1 MFFPIGT
8 SIEPIGKVVAMAMLF
23 LSLCKTA
30 RSICG
35 NTIRPQQ
42 AKTILYRLVADS
54 AHHQRLFY
62 HIGMIFNVWPWHIKN
77 EEQFRGV
84 LWYVMVFMSKWRMP
98 LLFLIAGAGTWFAF
112 GRRTAWQFL
121 NERRRRLLI
130 PLGVGILFLVP
141 VQVYIERTDQY
152 ESLLHFYP
160 HMFDGI
166 YPEGNFSWHH
176 LWFVAYLFVIS
187 AITLPLLQWLRK
199 PSAAFIHNTFAK
211 FMDWPLSLNLFVVLL
226 LLSELALRPFF
237 PENTHALINDWAAI
251 SYYIIFFVAGY
262 LMLSNPAVVSHLRRF
277 RFWYAAEASLAAIVM
292 FGSRFMGFSPNELF
306 YTWGVAEKFVA
317 WSSGMT
323 AIGFAIR
330 YLNFDSKWRKLAN
343 EAIYPF
349 YLLHQPVII
358 IVGYFALQWGL
369 PLLGK
374 IITITVLSL
383 VLTVGIYWYL
393 VRPYT
398 IIRVGFG
405 MKSLKKAVKVATPEP
420 NYQES

>member
-1 MFFPIGT
+1 
-8 SIEPIGKVVAMAMLF
+8 
-23 LSLCKTA
+23 
-30 RSICG
+30 
-35 NTIRPQQ
+35 
-42 AKTILYRLVADS
+42 
-54 AHHQRLFY
+54 
-62 HIGMIFNVWPWHIKN
+62 
-77 EEQFRGV
+77 
-84 LWYVMVFMSKWRMP
+84 
-98 LLFLIAGAGTWFAF
+98 
-112 GRRTAWQFL
+112 
-121 NERRRRLLI
+121 
-130 PLGVGILFLVP
+130 
-141 VQVYIERTDQY
+141 
-152 ESLLHFYP
+152 
-160 HMFDGI
+160 
-166 YPEGNFSWHH
+166 
-176 LWFVAYLFVIS
+176 
-187 AITLPLLQWLRK
+187 
-199 PSAAFIHNTFAK
+199 
-211 FMDWPLSLNLFVVLL
+211 
-226 LLSELALRPFF
+226 
-237 PENTHALINDWAAI
+237 
-251 SYYIIFFVAGY
+251 
-262 LMLSNPAVVSHLRRF
+262 MLSNPAVVSHLRRF